1 MLLAPA
7 CASFDQF
14 QSYEHRGRVFKE
26 LVRAL
31 RKILRAIFGKGIIQV
46 TRRSETD
53 GWLFGSPSCFAFLGA
68 VMIFSASAVT
78 AQQEFGHSYHFVVR
92 QVIWLLAGLLG
103 MFALMKL
110 DYHKLREP
118 AVVYT
123 VLCLVLIL
131 LIGTFFLDKS
141 HATHR
146 WIKFGP
152 AQIQP
157 SELTKLAVILYLA
170 WFLDLR
176 RRGTISLDFCKEDL
190 MHTLLPAIAPILIC
204 VALIVLQPDLGTSV
218 DIVLIMTAFCSSRAS
233 RGSGSRLGAAAL
245 PMLFLLITHVSYRQ
259 ARLTAFLHPESD
271 PQGAGFQL
279 LQSLIA
285 VGSGGFTGVG
295 LMESKQKLFYLPE
308 AHTDFIYAVICE
320 ELGFIG
326 AAIVIA
332 LFAAYAWRGL
342 RASFN
347 APDGFGRMLAL
358 GITAMVLFQSLIN
371 FAVVLGMMP
380 TKGIPLPFVSYG
392 GSSSLVMLLATG
404 VLLNVAQQANS
415 NAVLQA

>member
-1 MLLAPA
+1 MP
-7 CASFDQF
+7 
-14 QSYEHRGRVFKE
+14 
-26 LVRAL
+26 
-31 RKILRAIFGKGIIQV
+31 
-46 TRRSETD
+46 RSSDTD
-53 GWLFGSPSCFAFLGA
+53 RWLFGVTLVLCLLGA

-78 AQQEFGHSYHFVVR
+78 AQQQYAHSYYFLAR
-92 QVIWLLAGLLG
+92 QAVWLVLGLLG

-110 DYHKLREP
+110 DYHRLREP
-118 AVVYT
+118 AVVYLA
-123 VLCLVLIL
+123 LCLVVVM

-146 WIKFGP
+146 WIRFGP
-152 AQIQP
+152 VHIQP
-157 SELTKLAVILYLA
+157 SEFAKLAVILYLA

-176 RRGTISLDFCKEDL
+176 RRTPTSLEFRKQDLLQTI
-190 MHTLLPAIAPILIC
+190 LPAVAPILVC
-204 VALIVLQPDLGTSV
+204 VGLIVAQPDLGTSV
-218 DIVLIMTAFCSSRAS
+218 DIVLIMMAILFVAGLSWKWVAV
-233 RGSGSRLGAAAL
+233 GVGAAL
-245 PMLFLLITHVSYRQ
+245 PALFALIYFVSYRQ
-259 ARLTAFLHPESD
+259 ARLLSFLHPDSD

-326 AAIVIA
+326 AVVVIT
-332 LFAAYAWRGL
+332 LFAVYAWRGL
-342 RASFN
+342 RATFN

-358 GITAMVLFQSLIN
+358 GVTAMVLCQSFIN

-392 GSSSLVMLLATG
+392 GSSLLAMLLATG
-404 VLLNVAQQANS
+404 VLLNIAQHAGS
-415 NAVLQA
+415 RTMVEA